1 MKTLLTSLFIA
12 AALTLTSVPATQA
25 ENGPARK
32 PAQVASYQS
41 GLYSTAEG
49 KLNIALNKQTG
60 GALDV
65 RLLNQAGKAV
75 YVQPIGKHQT
85 TVRLRLDL
93 SELPDGAYQ
102 LVITNGRDITTKA
115 VTISTKPVAMSARLV
130 ALN

>member
-12 AALTLTSVPATQA
+12 AALTLTSVSATQA

-32 PAQVASYQS
+32 PAQIASYQS
-41 GLYSTAEG
+41 GMYTTAEG

-75 YVQPIGKHQT
+75 YDQPIGKHQT
-85 TVRLRLDL
+85 SVRLRLDL

-102 LVITNGRDITTKA
+102 LVITNGRDITTRV